1 MESGRVL
8 LVGGAA
14 EVLANPEMADL
25 FFGGT
30 AHRDAKLGNGAAASP
45 PPPGPDEAKP
55 AQ

>member
-30 AHRDAKLGNGAAASP
+30 APRDVKLGNGGAAP
-45 PPPGPDEAKP
+45 PAPGPDEAKP
-55 AQ
+55 EQ